1 MAEAPPLLRAL
12 RRWLAALL
20 LGALAAPA
28 AAPAPPPAVLVLGDS
43 LSAGHGLEGAPAWP
57 ALLEERLERHGYPHR
72 VVNASRSGETAA
84 GGARRLPGLLERHAP
99 RAVLLQLG
107 GNDGLRGQAPER
119 VEADLEAMIEA
130 SREAGAR
137 VVLLGI
143 RLPANYGPHYTERFE
158 AIYPRLAEAHEL
170 PFVPFLL
177 EGLWD
182 REAMMQDDGIHPT
195 ARAQPR
201 IAERVWER
209 LRGVLER
216 RREEAAEAG

>member
-1 MAEAPPLLRAL
+1 MADAPPLLRAL

-20 LGALAAPA
+20 IGALAAPA
-28 AAPAPPPAVLVLGDS
+28 AAPAAPVVLVLGDS
-43 LSAGHGLEGAPAWP
+43 LSSGYGLEGDPAWP
-57 ALLEERLERHGYPHR
+57 ALLEERLERHGHPHR
-72 VVNASRSGETAA
+72 LVNASRSGETAA
-84 GGARRLPGLLERHAP
+84 GGARRLPELLERHAP
-99 RAVLLQLG
+99 QAVLLQLG

-119 VEADLEAMIEA
+119 VEAAFEAMIEA
-130 SREAGAR
+130 AQEADAQ

-158 AIYPRLAEAHEL
+158 AIYPRLAEAHDL

-209 LRGVLER
+209 LRGVLEQ
-216 RREEAAEAG
+216 RREGAAEAD